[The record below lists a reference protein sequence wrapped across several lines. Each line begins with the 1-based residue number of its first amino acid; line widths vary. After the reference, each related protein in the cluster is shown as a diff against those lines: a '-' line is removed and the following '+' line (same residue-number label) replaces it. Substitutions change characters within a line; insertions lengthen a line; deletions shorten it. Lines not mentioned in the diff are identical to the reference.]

1 MPQPIILWILEIL
14 MIVLAIPFLLVKVV
28 VYLILYLYEAAT
40 DCLWPESYYYLYD
53 EDVSLVDDDDENKPW
68 IERWTA
74 KYDSPIYNEDDQ
86 EPD

>member
-1 MPQPIILWILEIL
+1 MPRPIILWILEIL
-14 MIVLAIPFLLVKVV
+14 MIVLAIPFLLVRAV

-74 KYDSPIYNEDDQ
+74 KHDSPIYNEDDQ
-86 EPD
+86 